1 MPIVNMVYS
10 QKGQDEVCN
19 KEHHS
24 MGLSLTDFLFWQ
36 AIAQFICIGIMIL
49 VAVWSMLMFGCC
61 RDVEGGIVG
70 TCFGIV
76 PCYVALGCGALFITA
91 WTIVGFVILVTDD
104 IDCLHDG
111 TSIGILT
118 LINFILLFI
127 HTGPCFVVSAK
138 TVTQITPED
147 D

>member
-24 MGLSLTDFLFWQ
+24 IGLSLTDFLFWQ

-49 VAVWSMLMFGCC
+49 VAAWAMLMFGCC
-61 RDVEGGIVG
+61 HDLEGGFIG
-70 TCFGIV
+70 TCVGVI
-76 PCYVALGCGALFITA
+76 PSYLALFCGALFITA

-104 IDCLHDG
+104 IKCLHDG

-118 LINFILLFI
+118 LINFILLFV
-127 HTGPCFVVSAK
+127 HTWPCFIVSAK
-138 TVTQITPED
+138 SVSRLPTD